1 MKGNLPN
8 REPEF
13 VDRWVKQGL
22 YQRIQ
27 ASRAGKPLYIL
38 HDGPP
43 YANGHIHIGHALNK
57 ILKDIIVKSRTM
69 DGMQAPYVPG
79 WDCHGLPIEHQ
90 VTKQLGEKKKG
101 MSATE
106 LRRQCREYADKFW
119 NIQRDEFQRLGVLGD
134 WDHPYLTMDKAYEAT
149 IIREFGKFVEQ
160 GGVYKGLK
168 PVLWCTQDQTAL
180 AEAEVEYMDHVSP
193 SVYVKFPFGDYPPDT
208 LAKPM
213 LFGIPELADVEKISI
228 VIWTTTPWTLPANQA
243 IAIHPEIEYAFVR
256 VGDEVLVMAEELVEK
271 VCKDCDLKDPEIL
284 GRIKDNNVIES
295 LRCQRPLD
303 NGLSPILLGD
313 FVTLEQGTGCV
324 HIAPGHGM
332 DDYLLALKYN
342 SPSQYK
348 HVLMELLQIVVPV
361 DDHGRFT
368 NDVRG
373 ICRAARVQSRPGDR
387 GKTSATGRVTR
398 PWTH

>member
-69 DGMQAPYVPG
+69 EGMQSPYVPG

-90 VTKQLGEKKKG
+90 VTKQLGEKKKD

-134 WDHPYLTMDKAYEAT
+134 WERPYLTMDKAYEAT

-193 SVYVKFPFGDYPPDT
+193 SVYVKFPFDAPPGNG
-208 LAKPM
+208 LA
-213 LFGIPELADVEKISI
+213 
-228 VIWTTTPWTLPANQA
+228 LPAS
-243 IAIHPEIEYAFVR
+243 
-256 VGDEVLVMAEELVEK
+256 K
-271 VCKDCDLKDPEIL
+271 
-284 GRIKDNNVIES
+284 ES
-295 LRCQRPLD
+295 RKFPSSFGPRRP
-303 NGLSPILLGD
+303 
-313 FVTLEQGTGCV
+313 
-324 HIAPGHGM
+324 
-332 DDYLLALKYN
+332 
-342 SPSQYK
+342 
-348 HVLMELLQIVVPV
+348 
-361 DDHGRFT
+361 GRF
-368 NDVRG
+368 RR
-373 ICRAARVQSRPGDR
+373 IRLSRFILR
-387 GKTSATGRVTR
+387 SIMRSYASAMKSWSWRKNWSKRCAEHVS
-398 PWTH
+398 

>member
-1 MKGNLPN
+1 MDYKSTLNLPQTAFPMKGNLPN

-13 VDRWVKQGL
+13 VERWMKQGL
-22 YQRIQ
+22 YERIQ
-27 ASRAGKPLYIL
+27 ASRAGKPLYVL

-69 DGMQAPYVPG
+69 EGMQAPYVPG

-90 VTKQLGEKKKG
+90 VTKQLGEKKKD

-193 SVYVKFPFGDYPPDT
+193 SVYVKFPFDAPSRERLD
-208 LAKPM
+208 LAGLEGCREDLHRHLDHDALDASGEP
-213 LFGIPELADVEKISI
+213 GYRDSSRNRVC
-228 VIWTTTPWTLPANQA
+228 
-243 IAIHPEIEYAFVR
+243 VR
-256 VGDEVLVMAEELVEK
+256 
-271 VCKDCDLKDPEIL
+271 
-284 GRIKDNNVIES
+284 
-295 LRCQRPLD
+295 
-303 NGLSPILLGD
+303 
-313 FVTLEQGTGCV
+313 
-324 HIAPGHGM
+324 
-332 DDYLLALKYN
+332 
-342 SPSQYK
+342 
-348 HVLMELLQIVVPV
+348 
-361 DDHGRFT
+361 
-368 NDVRG
+368 
-373 ICRAARVQSRPGDR
+373 
-387 GKTSATGRVTR
+387 TR
-398 PWTH
+398 RR